1 MSNLENL
8 KIETSSNLHCTN
20 MVINLKAYYSVYQYI
35 HVILVLSHMPTL
47 YAIYEAAVHQLRN
60 MDAVAC

>member
-1 MSNLENL
+1 
-8 KIETSSNLHCTN
+8 

-60 MDAVAC
+60 MDAVACWGPTLVWCYNTRSDVFAR